1 MRIVDVT
8 THVLL
13 DPGFDVGA
21 TSSAQDTIVVEVL
34 TDEGIVGIGETDLNA
49 WIARACIEAPGT
61 HTMDRGL
68 RTMLIGRDPLDPA
81 AVWEDLYV
89 GSAMSGRRGAVVN
102 AIGALDIALWDIA
115 GKAAGVP
122 TWELLG
128 APARERLTPYASLQ
142 PEVSSFDGYLESMVR
157 WATTAREIGFTAAKL
172 EATFSGP
179 YAHKGLQG
187 PDEWIE
193 EVVRAV
199 REAAGPEMTL
209 MVDVQYAFD
218 SVERALRTA
227 EALASYDVFFLETPL
242 WADDLEGYAELRR
255 RSPVR
260 IAQGEWLTTRHEFA
274 QLLERG
280 CVDVVQPD
288 IGRVGGL
295 TEAMRVTS
303 MAAESGIL
311 VVPHAWKTGISV
323 AVAAQLATVTPHM
336 PFFEFLPAELCE
348 SRLRKELVDDAHT
361 FEGGL
366 LGLPAGRGLGVELNH
381 DAVAEFSAAARE
393 ATAAPAA

>member
-13 DPGFDVGA
+13 DPGFDIGA
-21 TSSAQDTIVVEVL
+21 TSSAQDTIVVEVT

-61 HTMDRGL
+61 NTMDRGL
-68 RTMLIGRDPLDPA
+68 KAMLIGRDPTDPV

-89 GSAMSGRRGAVVN
+89 GSAMTGRRGAVVN

-122 TWELLG
+122 TWQLLG
-128 APARERLTPYASLQ
+128 DRAHERLTPYASLQ
-142 PEVSSFDGYLESMVR
+142 PEVTSFDAYLESMVT
-157 WATTAREIGFTAAKL
+157 WATTARQIGFTAAKL

-193 EVVRAV
+193 AVVREV

-227 EALASYDVFFLETPL
+227 EAIAPYDVFFLETPL
-242 WADDLEGYAELRR
+242 WADDLDGYAELRR

-260 IAQGEWLTTRHEFA
+260 IAQGEWLSTRHEFA
-274 QLLERG
+274 RLLEHG
-280 CVDVVQPD
+280 CVDVAQPD

-295 TEAMRVTS
+295 TEAIRVAR
-303 MAAESGIL
+303 MAAERDLL
-311 VVPHAWKTGISV
+311 VVPHAWKTGVSV

-348 SRLRKELVDDAHT
+348 SRLRKELVQDVLQ
-361 FEGGL
+361 FEDGIL
-366 LGLPAGRGLGVELNH
+366 AVPAEPGLGIELNR
-381 DAVAEFSAAARE
+381 DAVQEFGAAARE
-393 ATAAPAA
+393 ATAAQVA